1 MIIVYKF
8 VFFSAGTAIER
19 KELRMY
25 STAYVWAKVLGHMEA
40 RLTPQVVS
48 TWFDDTE
55 ILELTDQK
63 LVLYSPSTFRKDI
76 ILRRCTGYIKEAMQE
91 IFQMNVEIEVLDET
105 EIEAYRGR
113 SQKPEFI
120 EFNPQFTFDNFV
132 VGSSNRFAHAAAV
145 SVANNP
151 AETYNPLF
159 IYGPSGLGKTHLLY
173 AIASVVHKN
182 HPSYNIVYIK
192 GDQFTNELIAALQ
205 EGRNNEFRN
214 KYRNADLFLVDDIQ
228 FIAGKE
234 STQEEFFHTFNNL
247 YENHHQIVLTAD
259 RPPNEMLRLEDR
271 LKTRFE
277 WGLIAD
283 IQPPDFETRMAIIKN
298 KSVSLGFEL
307 PDDVCT
313 FIAENVTSNVRLLEG
328 TVKKIRAYHDLD
340 NMELTVPNVS
350 RAIKD
355 MYNKEKAENLPTP
368 SLIIGEV
375 SRFYNIEEAVIRGT
389 LKNKNTAEARQVAM
403 YLVRKLTNLS
413 LPDIGKEFGRDHS
426 TVIHS
431 LKKVEQQLAAGTGS
445 LPDNIR
451 DITAN
456 INSKL

>member
-1 MIIVYKF
+1 
-8 VFFSAGTAIER
+8 
-19 KELRMY
+19 MY

-91 IFQMNVEIEVLDET
+91 IFQMNVEVEVLDET

-283 IQPPDFETRMAIIKN
+283 IQPPDFETRMAIIKR
-298 KSVSLGFEL
+298 KAELVGLSV
-307 PDDVCT
+307 PDNVCE
-313 FIAENVTSNVRLLEG
+313 FIAQKLKSNIRQLEG
-328 TVKKIRAYHDLD
+328 TVKKLNAIHLVEGATPTISTAQRAISDIV
-340 NMELTVPNVS
+340 NNEQPAPVTVSKIIEEVGRTYGVSPEDIKSSKRNANVS
-350 RAIKD
+350 
-355 MYNKEKAENLPTP
+355 
-368 SLIIGEV
+368 
-375 SRFYNIEEAVIRGT
+375 F
-389 LKNKNTAEARQVAM
+389 ARQISM
-403 YLVRKLTNLS
+403 YVVREITQM
-413 LPDIGKEFGRDHS
+413 PMVEIGKEFGGRDHS
-426 TVIHS
+426 TVVYAIQQIEEKS
-431 LKKVEQQLAAGTGS
+431 ARDPVTKATVSDILK
-445 LPDNIR
+445 NIR
-451 DITAN
+451 DR
-456 INSKL
+456 

>member
-1 MIIVYKF
+1 
-8 VFFSAGTAIER
+8 
-19 KELRMY
+19 MY
-25 STAYVWAKVLGHMEA
+25 SSAYVWAKILGHMET
-40 RLTPQVVS
+40 RLTAPVIS
-48 TWFDDTE
+48 TWFDDVE
-55 ILELTDQK
+55 VVELSEGR
-63 LVLYSPSTFRKDI
+63 LVLYSPSEFRKDI
-76 ILRRCTGYIKEAMQE
+76 ILRRCTDYIKDAMRE
-91 IFQMNVEIEVLDET
+91 LFNSEIELVVLGE
-105 EIEAYRGR
+105 EEMKAYQNQ
-113 SQKPEFI
+113 QKKPTFM

-132 VGSSNRFAHAAAV
+132 VGSSNRFAHAAAL

-173 AIASVVHKN
+173 AIANELHRT

-205 EGRNNEFRN
+205 EGRNIEFRS
-214 KYRNADLFLVDDIQ
+214 KYRGADLFLVDDIQ
-228 FIAGKE
+228 FIAGKD

-247 YENHHQIVLTAD
+247 YEGRRQIVLTAD

-283 IQPPDFETRMAIIKN
+283 IQPPDYETRMAIIKN
-298 KSVSLGFEL
+298 KAMSLGLEL
-307 PDDVCT
+307 PDDVCDY
-313 FIAENVTSNVRLLEG
+313 IAENITTNVRQIEG
-328 TVKKIRAYHDLD
+328 TVKKILAYRDLGRMPLD
-340 NMELTVPNVS
+340 VPNVS

-355 MYNKEKAENLPTP
+355 MYRGKPDSLPTP
-368 SLIIGEV
+368 SLIVSEV
-375 SRFYNIEEAVIRGT
+375 CRFYSIEEEVLRGT

-403 YLVRKLTNLS
+403 YLIRKLTNLS
-413 LPDIGKEFGRDHS
+413 LPDIGREFGRDHS

-431 LKKVEQQLAAGTGS
+431 LRKVEQALADPTTG
-445 LPDNIR
+445 LQDNIR

>member
-1 MIIVYKF
+1 
-8 VFFSAGTAIER
+8 
-19 KELRMY
+19 MY

-113 SQKPEFI
+113 SQKP
-120 EFNPQFTFDNFV
+120 
-132 VGSSNRFAHAAAV
+132 
-145 SVANNP
+145 
-151 AETYNPLF
+151 F

-307 PDDVCT
+307 PDDVCS

>member
-1 MIIVYKF
+1 
-8 VFFSAGTAIER
+8 
-19 KELRMY
+19 MY

-91 IFQMNVEIEVLDET
+91 IFQMNVEVEVLDET

-247 YENHHQIVLTAD
+247 YENHHQIVLTAI
-259 RPPNEMLRLEDR
+259 
-271 LKTRFE
+271 
-277 WGLIAD
+277 LILLLANNIC
-283 IQPPDFETRMAIIKN
+283 IQCRIFHNIHNCCNITISSEKRILDFCFPLLNFIICH
-298 KSVSLGFEL
+298 SIFF
-307 PDDVCT
+307 
-313 FIAENVTSNVRLLEG
+313 FICKR
-328 TVKKIRAYHDLD
+328 
-340 NMELTVPNVS
+340 
-350 RAIKD
+350 
-355 MYNKEKAENLPTP
+355 
-368 SLIIGEV
+368 IIF
-375 SRFYNIEEAVIRGT
+375 SCRISI
-389 LKNKNTAEARQVAM
+389 
-403 YLVRKLTNLS
+403 
-413 LPDIGKEFGRDHS
+413 I
-426 TVIHS
+426 
-431 LKKVEQQLAAGTGS
+431 
-445 LPDNIR
+445 
-451 DITAN
+451 
-456 INSKL
+456 